1 MLLHSASGGG
11 ASAAAGYGQRGLSN
25 GGPAGDG
32 APLQHLPRQFLAG
45 PLARALGGAASGATP
60 GVVTALL
67 EDSPKQLEKGT
78 DEDEEIY
85 DKMAGWHGTIDE
97 EKVI

>member
-1 MLLHSASGGG
+1 MLLHYASGGG

-32 APLQHLPRQFLAG
+32 APLQHLPRQFPAG
-45 PLARALGGAASGATP
+45 PLARTVAGAASGAAP

-67 EDSPKQLEKGT
+67 KDAPEQLEKGAE
-78 DEDEEIY
+78 EDEEI
-85 DKMAGWHGTIDE
+85 
-97 EKVI
+97 